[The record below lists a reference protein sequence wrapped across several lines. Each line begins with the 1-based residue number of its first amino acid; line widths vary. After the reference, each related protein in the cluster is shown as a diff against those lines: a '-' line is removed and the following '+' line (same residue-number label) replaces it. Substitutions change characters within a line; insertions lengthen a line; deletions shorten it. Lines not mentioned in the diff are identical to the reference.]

1 MIHIIIGT
9 KAQLIKMVPIIKGLK
24 EKGIGFNLIDLG
36 QHSLITQDLRKE
48 FGLDKPNYFL
58 LKGKNISTIPQAMLW
73 IVKIFFRSLSAS
85 WVRNELFLNRG
96 GVCLIH
102 GDTLSTLIGLY
113 LAKRAKL
120 KIAHI
125 EAGLR
130 SFYWQEPFPEEIF
143 RIIVMRFSDILFAP
157 SEWAFNNLE
166 NMGFKNKA
174 ILIPGNTG
182 GESAEISASNKK
194 TRLDLETD
202 SFCLFTFHRIENILF
217 KKRLILAVETLLK
230 ISSLM
235 PVIFIQ
241 HPPTLNSLRK
251 TGLINRLE
259 GIKNIQ
265 YHKILSHGQFLS
277 LLKKCDFVVTD
288 GGSIQEEAFYLGKPC
303 LLLRKHTERKEGLGE
318 NVVLSSLDKDKIDYF
333 LNHYAN
339 LRRKAASLNI
349 PGPSAKIIEK
359 LLKYA

>member
-24 EKGIGFNLIDLG
+24 ERKIGFNLIDLG
-36 QHSLITQDLRKE
+36 QHSLITQDLREE
-48 FGLDKPNYFL
+48 FDLDEPDYL
-58 LKGKNISTIPQAMLW
+58 IYKGKNISTIKQAALW
-73 IVKIFFRSLSAS
+73 MVKIFFRSLSVS
-85 WVRNELFLNRG
+85 WIKKELFLNKG

-130 SFYWQEPFPEEIF
+130 SFCWREPFPEEIF
-143 RIIVMRFSDILFAP
+143 RIIAMRFSDILFAP
-157 SEWAFNNLE
+157 SQWSFNNLE

-182 GESAEISASNKK
+182 RESAQISASKK
-194 TRLDLETD
+194 ICLDLEMD
-202 SFCLFTFHRIENILF
+202 NFCLFTFHRIENILF
-217 KKRLILAVETLLK
+217 KKRLNLVVEILLK
-230 ISSLM
+230 ISSRI
-235 PVIFIQ
+235 PVIFIP
-241 HPPTLNSLRK
+241 HPPTLHRLRK
-251 TGLINRLE
+251 TGLLNRIQ
-259 GIKNIQ
+259 GIKNIH
-265 YHKILSHGQFLS
+265 YHAILSHGQFLS
-277 LLKKCDFVVTD
+277 LLEKCDFVVTD
-288 GGSIQEEAFYLGKPC
+288 GGSIQEEAFYLGTPC
-303 LLLRKHTERKEGLGE
+303 LLLRKRAERKEGLGE
-318 NVVLSSLDKDKIDYF
+318 NAVLSNLDQDKIDFF
-333 LNHYAN
+333 LNHYASFK
-339 LRRKAASLNI
+339 RKAVSLNI

>member
-36 QHSLITQDLRKE
+36 QHSLIAQDLREE
-48 FGLDKPNYFL
+48 FDLDEPDYFL
-58 LKGKNISTIPQAMLW
+58 SKGTNIATVKQAVFW
-73 IVKIFFRSLSAS
+73 IAKIFFRSLSAS
-85 WVRNELFLNRG
+85 WIKKELFLNKG
-96 GVCLIH
+96 GICLIH

-130 SFYWQEPFPEEIF
+130 SFCWREPFPEEIF
-143 RIIVMRFSDILFAP
+143 RIIAMRFSDILFAP

-182 GESAEISASNKK
+182 GESAEISASNKE
-194 TRLDLETD
+194 TRLDLKTD

-217 KKRLILAVETLLK
+217 KKRLNLAVETLLK

-303 LLLRKHTERKEGLGE
+303 LLLRKRTERKEGLGE
-318 NVVLSSLDKDKIDYF
+318 NAVLSGLNQDKINFF
-333 LNHYAN
+333 LAHYMN
-339 LRRKAASLNI
+339 FRREAASLRV
-349 PGPSAKIIEK
+349 PPASVKIIEK
-359 LLKYA
+359 LSKYV